1 MGISDFSSLPPHIK
15 AILDALRDEN
25 HPAYIVGGAVRDLLR
40 GAVPGDY
47 DIATA
52 AKPENVIAIARQ
64 KGWQVVDKLGH
75 NFGVV
80 LVVVDGHKAEVATF
94 RGERYGSDSH
104 RPAQVWYADTIE
116 DDLSRRDFTI
126 NAMALA
132 PDHIVIDPYG
142 GQSDIKA
149 GLIRAVGDSQ
159 LRFAEDGLRLF
170 RACRFAAQLDFSVEE
185 KTLAAISSQLGRA
198 EGLAVER
205 VREELQKLITAPA
218 AHRGVALLV
227 DTGLARASCRV
238 REKGQCR
245 SVPIL
250 PELVAGQGKILPY
263 VPPDAAL
270 RWAALFLAAPAKGQ
284 GCSLEEAEEALAR
297 LGAAPP
303 LIRRVVWLMTQHRI
317 FQVYC
322 HEKGNKAGLEDWLR
336 SQARCGS
343 FRYNRELTEG
353 VDGLLAL
360 IRADL
365 TARSEDEID
374 EGKPAKT
381 ANPLASFETFAATL
395 QAEARDMPVH
405 TSDIAYEAEQLMAAL
420 GGRDQMGAFLTAM
433 LRQIQ
438 DRSQPNNRDAVLAA
452 AREWR
457 SGRKE
462 IFPAAPN
469 D

>member
-1 MGISDFSSLPPHIK
+1 
-15 AILDALRDEN
+15 
-25 HPAYIVGGAVRDLLR
+25 
-40 GAVPGDY
+40 
-47 DIATA
+47 
-52 AKPENVIAIARQ
+52 
-64 KGWQVVDKLGH
+64 
-75 NFGVV
+75 
-80 LVVVDGHKAEVATF
+80 
-94 RGERYGSDSH
+94 
-104 RPAQVWYADTIE
+104 
-116 DDLSRRDFTI
+116 
-126 NAMALA
+126 
-132 PDHIVIDPYG
+132 
-142 GQSDIKA
+142 
-149 GLIRAVGDSQ
+149 
-159 LRFAEDGLRLF
+159 
-170 RACRFAAQLDFSVEE
+170 
-185 KTLAAISSQLGRA
+185 
-198 EGLAVER
+198 
-205 VREELQKLITAPA
+205 
-218 AHRGVALLV
+218 
-227 DTGLARASCRV
+227 
-238 REKGQCR
+238 
-245 SVPIL
+245 
-250 PELVAGQGKILPY
+250 
-263 VPPDAAL
+263 
-270 RWAALFLAAPAKGQ
+270 
-284 GCSLEEAEEALAR
+284 
-297 LGAAPP
+297 
-303 LIRRVVWLMTQHRI
+303 MTQHRI